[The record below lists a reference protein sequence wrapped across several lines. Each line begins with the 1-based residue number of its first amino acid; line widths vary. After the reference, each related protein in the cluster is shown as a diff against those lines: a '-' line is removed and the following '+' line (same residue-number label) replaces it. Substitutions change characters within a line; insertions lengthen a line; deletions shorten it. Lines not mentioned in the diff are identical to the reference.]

1 MIDLF
6 SEGPAGAVEPGPLS
20 DPSGSLPG
28 EYKNLESSTHIPDP
42 VMWIRIGCN
51 ADQDLILNPHR
62 PSYGSES
69 TVDADPGGK
78 KMPDSDS

>member
-28 EYKNLESSTHIPDP
+28 EDKNLESSTHIPDL

-51 ADQDLILNPHR
+51 ADP
-62 PSYGSES
+62 
-69 TVDADPGGK
+69 DPGSASAPNK
-78 KMPDSDS
+78 DPDQRGLP